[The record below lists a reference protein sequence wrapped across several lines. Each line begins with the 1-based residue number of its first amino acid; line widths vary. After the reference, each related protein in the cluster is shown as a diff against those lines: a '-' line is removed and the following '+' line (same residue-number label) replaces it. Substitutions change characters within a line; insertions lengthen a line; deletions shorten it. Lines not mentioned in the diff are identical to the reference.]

1 MNDRIFV
8 PDNPNYFGEL
18 TNCKSY
24 NIMAVQDWFKETK
37 GIDIETKEYMYDEE
51 HYNYDIH
58 LNIAKEYIPYLQDAN
73 KSDTP
78 L

>member
-1 MNDRIFV
+1 
-8 PDNPNYFGEL
+8 
-18 TNCKSY
+18 
-24 NIMAVQDWFKETK
+24 MAVQDWFKETK
-37 GIDIETKEYMYDEE
+37 GIDIETKEYRYDEE